1 MRTREQLAR
10 GVGLGPAVV
19 TKSER
24 GVGERHRRDV
34 HHTCAGHGRGL
45 LAPTFG
51 NQDLCAR
58 LATRSAAIQALS
70 ELSPP
75 EARYLSRKLAPK
87 TQDDDRPSPPITKG
101 DQPDY
106 LPDPIHAEL
115 KERICD
121 LQTYAD
127 ALGDHGPSPGAA
139 DRFLDDIRGDRVGN
153 DVDPAA
159 VASRII
165 TIRDA
170 LVRDWS
176 EAVVGCVADEH
187 ALVCREA
194 LRGAARAGRGQLRD
208 HHPWHIAAGA
218 GERSPP
224 CT

>member
-10 GVGLGPAVV
+10 EWAWDLR
-19 TKSER
+19 S
-24 GVGERHRRDV
+24 
-34 HHTCAGHGRGL
+34 L
-45 LAPTFG
+45 LSPNAALESAIDGTSTIHAPGMDEDCSPLRSG

-70 ELSPP
+70 ELSQP

-87 TQDDDRPSPPITKG
+87 TQDDDRPSPVITKG

-127 ALGDHGPSPGAA
+127 ALGDHSSSPGAA

-165 TIRDA
+165 TIRDT

-176 EAVVGCVADEH
+176 EAVVGDVADEH

-194 LRGAARAGRGQLRD
+194 LEAQLAQAED
-208 HHPWHIAAGA
+208 N
-218 GERSPP
+218 
-224 CT
+224 